1 MKFVTEYRD
10 SKIAKNLV
18 EAIHSL
24 SKTPANF
31 MEVCGTHTVAISKN
45 ALRQVMPKTITLL
58 SGPGCPVCVTA
69 NRDIDKAIALA
80 ENPEVILTTFGDMMK
95 VPGSYNSLSYL
106 KAEGADIRVVYSTL
120 DALRIAE
127 SNPQRKVVFFAVGF
141 ETTSPTVAQAALRA
155 REMKL
160 TNFYILSVHKIVPP
174 AMKALLS
181 LGEVKL
187 HGFLCPGHVSA
198 IIGSK
203 PYQFV
208 VDEFHIPCVIAGFE
222 PLDILQGIY
231 MLVKQVE
238 EGAARV
244 EIQYRRG
251 MRPTGNTLA
260 VEQLYE
266 VFEVCDAEWRGIGV
280 IPASGLKLREEFSDL
295 DADLNFS
302 LQLPPTRE
310 PKGCSCGE
318 ILRGVKFPYQCKLYG
333 KACTP
338 ENPVGPCMVSTE
350 GACAAYFR
358 YDPRREE

>member
-1 MKFVTEYRD
+1 MRFVTEYRNSD
-10 SKIAKNLV
+10 LAKSLV

-24 SKTPANF
+24 SKTKANF

-45 ALRQVMPKTITLL
+45 ALRQVMPETITLL

-80 ENPEVILTTFGDMMK
+80 ERPEVILTTFGDMMK
-95 VPGSYNSLSYL
+95 VPGSYNSLSRL
-106 KAEGADIRVVYSTL
+106 RAEGADIRVVYSTL
-120 DALRIAE
+120 DALKIAE
-127 SNPQRKVVFFAVGF
+127 SNSQRKVVFFAVGF

-160 TNFYILSVHKIVPP
+160 GNFYILSVHKIVPP
-174 AMKALLS
+174 AMRALLG

-187 HGFLCPGHVSA
+187 DGFICPGHVSA
-198 IIGSK
+198 IIGSR
-203 PYQFV
+203 PYQFI
-208 VDEFHIPCVIAGFE
+208 VDEYQIPCVIAGFE
-222 PLDILQGIY
+222 PLDILQCIY
-231 MLVKQVE
+231 MLVSQVE

-251 MRPTGNTLA
+251 VRPTGNTLA

-266 VFEVCDAEWRGIGV
+266 VFEVCDADWRGIGI
-280 IPASGLKLREEFSDL
+280 IPASGLKLKEEFSDL

-302 LQLPPTRE
+302 IELPPTRE
-310 PKGCSCGE
+310 HKGCSCGE
-318 ILRGVKFPYQCKLYG
+318 ILRGVKFPYECKLYG

-338 ENPVGPCMVSTE
+338 ENPIGPCMVSTE
-350 GACAAYFR
+350 GSCAAYYR
-358 YDPRREE
+358 YDERRKG